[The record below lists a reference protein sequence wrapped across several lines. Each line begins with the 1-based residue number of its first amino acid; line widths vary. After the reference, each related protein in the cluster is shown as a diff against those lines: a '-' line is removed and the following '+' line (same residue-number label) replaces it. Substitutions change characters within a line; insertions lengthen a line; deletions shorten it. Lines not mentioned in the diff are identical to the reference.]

1 MDDEPDLFGNVG
13 WPDVDDAIAQA
24 VTSMFDALEEKKLL
38 GPVEQTKRAILTK
51 TAKALDAGLS
61 TTKVSVATATL
72 VTKVMES
79 LDELPRAVAEAD
91 SMDAWDAAVIDATRA
106 AMDAEGDD
114 EMVDTSQAQ
123 Q

>member
-1 MDDEPDLFGNVG
+1 MDDEPDLFGNTG
-13 WPDVDDAIAQA
+13 RPGVDDAIAKA
-24 VTSMFDALEEKKLL
+24 VTGMFDDLEEKKLL
-38 GPVEQTKRAILTK
+38 GPVERTKRAILTK
-51 TAKALDAGLS
+51 TARALDAGLA

-91 SMDAWDAAVIDATRA
+91 SMDAWDAAALDATRA

-114 EMVDTSQAQ
+114 EMVDVPEGSR
-123 Q
+123 